1 MIAKI
6 LRILITA
13 IISSLV
19 LFTIGVAIWF
29 FRKESQTSLK
39 DILFIIGA
47 IPLILFSFGQIGSIK
62 GRGDFSYLYS
72 KTVIKK
78 SSDKRKHQDI
88 NDNKLNTI
96 FGLNGILSGII
107 VWLII
112 YFI

>member
-1 MIAKI
+1 MGIFMIAKI

-47 IPLILFSFGQIGSIK
+47 IPLISIK